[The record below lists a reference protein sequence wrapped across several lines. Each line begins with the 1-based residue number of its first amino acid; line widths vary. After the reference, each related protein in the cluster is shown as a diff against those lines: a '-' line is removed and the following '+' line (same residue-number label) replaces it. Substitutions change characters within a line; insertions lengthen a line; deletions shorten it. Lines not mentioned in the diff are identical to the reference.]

1 MKVRNVW
8 LLVEK
13 VRKIVIQL
21 SNKHTELRSPVSDMI
36 PSQNVI
42 TKEFKKSTNAVALNR
57 ASQMPDMHVFGDVWT
72 AEVY

>member
-1 MKVRNVW
+1 
-8 LLVEK
+8 
-13 VRKIVIQL
+13 
-21 SNKHTELRSPVSDMI
+21 MI